1 MPTDFSQLDLSTIL
15 ACKGVIVTAL
25 QNQRC
30 KWEQESTD
38 AAANGF
44 LYNAL
49 TLEHWAFAADLLSTT
64 ISIELSGLFSKALND
79 CSNDLAPTSH
89 HSVADQ
95 MLNASSI
102 EVAAAQ
108 EEPALLP
115 ICR

>member
-25 QNQRC
+25 QNQC
-30 KWEQESTD
+30 CQWEQESTD

-44 LYNAL
+44 LNNAL

-64 ISIELSGLFSKALND
+64 ISIELSGLFSRALND
-79 CSNDLAPTSH
+79 CSGDLPPTSH

-95 MLNASSI
+95 MLNAFSI

-108 EEPALLP
+108 EEPALQP
-115 ICR
+115 IC

>member
-25 QNQRC
+25 QNQC
-30 KWEQESTD
+30 SHWQQESTD
-38 AAANGF
+38 AAANGC
-44 LYNAL
+44 LSNAL

-64 ISIELSGLFSKALND
+64 ISIELSDLFSKALND
-79 CSNDLAPTSH
+79 CSGDLTSASH

-95 MLNASSI
+95 MLNALSI

-108 EEPALLP
+108 EEPALVP
-115 ICR
+115 IC

>member
-1 MPTDFSQLDLSTIL
+1 MPTDFYQLDLSTIL
-15 ACKGVIVTAL
+15 ACKGVIITAL
-25 QNQRC
+25 RDQCCQ
-30 KWEQESTD
+30 WEQESSD
-38 AAANGF
+38 AAANGC
-44 LYNAL
+44 LSNAL

-95 MLNASSI
+95 MLNAFSI

-108 EEPALLP
+108 EEPALQSV
-115 ICR
+115 C